1 MIRSFLTVSS
11 GTLASRLL
19 GFLRDSMIAALL
31 GTGAVADAFLVAFQ
45 FVNVVRRLLTEGALN
60 AALVPVWLRLRE
72 TEGEAVAA
80 RFAGRVLG
88 TVGAALFALAVLI
101 GLLMPLL
108 ITALAPG
115 FAGQETLRLAVG
127 DARLMLPY
135 LAFAGPATVM
145 LALSSAQ
152 GRFALTAFSP
162 LLFNIALIAV
172 MVALIV
178 TGQEASA
185 VAPVVAATVGIAGFL
200 QLLILLLGRGGRM
213 ATPLRV
219 SFGPEMRGFFAR
231 AIPGMVASSGPQL
244 LAVAGAVI
252 ASSSPSVVSWL
263 YFANRL
269 IELPLGIVGV
279 AMGTVL
285 VPELTR
291 ALRGGDNTAIA
302 HAESRALELA
312 VGLALPATL
321 GLITLSQPIV
331 RLLFEHGAFTT
342 EDTTATARAL
352 VWLALGLPA
361 QVLVKALS
369 PAFFAREDT
378 MTPLLATTK
387 GFVVAIVSA
396 VLLGHFFGAT
406 GIAAGIAL
414 GAWSN
419 ALGLIRRGGESFG
432 FSIDAA
438 ARRRLPRIVVAALL
452 MGGALWMA
460 TMLEATASASAHSLL
475 QGGILLAL
483 IAAGI
488 AIYGLLLRLF
498 GVTGWRETANAIR
511 QAPSRDLRG

>member
-72 TEGEAVAA
+72 TEGEAAA
-80 RFAGRVLG
+80 GRFAGRVLG
-88 TVGAALFALAVLI
+88 TVGAALIALAVLI
-101 GLLMPLL
+101 GLLMPLV
-108 ITALAPG
+108 IAALAPG
-115 FAGQETLRLAVG
+115 FAGQETLRLAVD

-172 MVALIV
+172 MVALIL
-178 TGQEASA
+178 TGQQADF
-185 VAPVVAATVGIAGFL
+185 VALVVGATVGIAGFL
-200 QLLILLLGRGGRM
+200 QLLILVLGRGAGM

-219 SFGPEMRGFFAR
+219 SFGAEMRSFFAR

-252 ASSSPSVVSWL
+252 ASSSPSAVSWL

-291 ALRGGDNTAIA
+291 ALRGGDKTAIA

-321 GLITLSQPIV
+321 GLIALNQPIV

-342 EDTTATARAL
+342 EDTAATARAL
-352 VWLALGLPA
+352 VWLGLGLPA

-378 MTPLLATTK
+378 MTPLLATAK

-406 GIAAGIAL
+406 GIAAGITL

-419 ALGLIRRGGESFG
+419 ALSLIRRGGESFG

-438 ARRRLPRIVVAALL
+438 ARKRLPRIVAAALL
-452 MGGALWMA
+452 MGTALWLTA
-460 TMLEATASASAHSLL
+460 TFEAAATPSAHSVVR
-475 QGGILLAL
+475 GGILLAL

-498 GVTGWRETANAIR
+498 GVTGWRETVSAIR
-511 QAPSRDLRG
+511 QTPSRDLRG